1 MGKLGL
7 IWQTNLLIFCVLF
20 TPVALSGAAYKVGI
34 EADDFVTRTLFDAVS
49 ERFGFQV
56 EYVYYPSFSDIL
68 FAVKHGQADFAANV
82 TFTPERAEYFD
93 FSSPTNIEFT
103 YLYSSH
109 NATLES
115 ANVIGIP
122 EGTIYGEL
130 IAVNYPHITQ
140 IVYTGHEQAKA
151 LLEAKKVDGIVDAIN
166 QLKPMLLAG
175 YDAQLLNN
183 QLSIKPVSIIAPK
196 HVHRDLLTSI
206 EAYIHSA
213 EIQKR
218 LRQSVKQ
225 YQFELRQQA
234 LRQSVIDS
242 NLNLNRTYKVKLEHV
257 GQYAMY
263 HNNGQVTGISADVV
277 KQACEILLL
286 KCQVVSGAYETWES
300 MYQDFV
306 AKRIDII
313 APLIVS
319 ESRKQIAEFSDPY
332 YFPEVVMIKR
342 EGYKDAVYS
351 NVSELI
357 VEDIGVL
364 KDDFYAELLAQLLP
378 NKELKSFATSQQM
391 YTALLGGEIDYMA
404 TSQASFNKKLRES
417 SDLLPLEEDQMIGSF
432 YRSDVAIGLAKNEV
446 GASLAP
452 LFTRAIKMLDTASI
466 IERYDYQPNWRATLQ
481 AEQAFSRKSNILFVM
496 VIGFML
502 IVSLYL
508 HSQSNTDPLTRL
520 KNRRSMHQRFISGVN
535 ADLTVIYLDVNR
547 FKHINDTYGH
557 EVGDQVLTSVAT
569 HIEKVWKGRCYRI
582 GGDEFILVGK
592 AKKQSVCNVLDK
604 LQVVPFVSQDQQ
616 LSFDVS
622 IAIGLSLPR
631 RTFMSL
637 QEVLNEADE
646 AMYQHKQ
653 QSKQSANEDL
663 NDDKNVLYFN

>member
-1 MGKLGL
+1 MSEMGL
-7 IWQTNLLIFCVLF
+7 IWRTTLLIISIFCAPSAMSNV
-20 TPVALSGAAYKVGI
+20 AYKVGI

-49 ERFGFQV
+49 ERFGIEI

-68 FAVKHGQADFAANV
+68 EAVKSGEADFAANV
-82 TFTPERAEYFD
+82 TYTPERAKYFD

-103 YLYSSH
+103 YLYSAH
-109 NATLES
+109 NDTLDS
-115 ANVIGIP
+115 ADIIGIP

-130 IAVNYPHITQ
+130 IAANYPHITQ
-140 IVYTGHEQAKA
+140 IEYAGHDEAKS
-151 LLEAKKVDGIVDAIN
+151 LLETQKVDGIVDAIN
-166 QLKPMLLAG
+166 QLKPMLLGG
-175 YDAQLLNN
+175 YDAQLLNH

-196 HVHRDLLTSI
+196 QIHRDLLKTI
-206 EAYIHSA
+206 ESYIHTA
-213 EIQKR
+213 GIQKR
-218 LRQSVKQ
+218 LRESVKR

-242 NLNLNRTYKVKLEHV
+242 NLNLNRTYRIKLEPV

-277 KQACEILLL
+277 LQACEILMLN
-286 KCQVVSGAYETWES
+286 CQVVSDAEETWES
-300 MYQDFV
+300 MYQDLV
-306 AKRIDII
+306 AKRIDIL

-319 ESRKQIAEFSDPY
+319 HQRKQIAEFSDPY

-342 EGYKDAVYS
+342 EGYKDNVYS

-357 VEDIGVL
+357 VEEIGVL
-364 KDDFYAELLAQLLP
+364 KDDFFADLLTQLLP
-378 NKELKSFATSQQM
+378 NKELRSYTTSQQM
-391 YTALLGGEIDYMA
+391 FDALLSEEIDYMA
-404 TSQASFNKKLRES
+404 ITRASFNKRLRDS
-417 SDLLPLEEDQMIGSF
+417 SDLLPLEEDKMIGSF
-432 YRSDVAIGLAKNEV
+432 YRSDIAIGFAKNDM

-452 LFTRAIKMLDTASI
+452 LFTRAIKMLDIASL
-466 IERYDYQPNWRATLQ
+466 IEQYDYQPNWRATLQ
-481 AEQAFSRKSNILFVM
+481 AEQAFSRKSHILFVM

-502 IVSLYL
+502 IVSMYL

-520 KNRRSMHQRFISGVN
+520 KNRRSMHQRFLSGVN

-547 FKHINDTYGH
+547 FKQINDTYGH
-557 EVGDQVLTSVAT
+557 EVGDQVLKSVAA

-582 GGDEFILVGK
+582 GGDEFILIGK
-592 AKKQSVCNVLDK
+592 VDREEVSSLLEK
-604 LQVVPFVSQDQQ
+604 LQRVPFQSQEQQ
-616 LSFDVS
+616 LSFDISV
-622 IAIGLSLPR
+622 AIGISLPR

-653 QSKQSANEDL
+653 QSKQCANEEV
-663 NDDKNVLYFN
+663 NGDKNVHYLN

>member
-1 MGKLGL
+1 MSKMGL
-7 IWQTNLLIFCVLF
+7 IWRTTLLIISIFCAPSAMSNV
-20 TPVALSGAAYKVGI
+20 AYKVGI

-49 ERFGFQV
+49 ERFGIEI

-68 FAVKHGQADFAANV
+68 EAVKSGEADFAANV
-82 TFTPERAEYFD
+82 TYTPERAKYFD

-103 YLYSSH
+103 YLYSAH
-109 NATLES
+109 NDTLDS
-115 ANVIGIP
+115 ADIIGIP

-130 IAVNYPHITQ
+130 IAANYPHITQ
-140 IVYTGHEQAKA
+140 IEYAGHDEAKS
-151 LLEAKKVDGIVDAIN
+151 LLETQKVDGIVDAIN

-175 YDAQLLNN
+175 YDAQLLNH

-196 HVHRDLLTSI
+196 QIHRDLLKTI
-206 EAYIHSA
+206 ESYIHTA
-213 EIQKR
+213 GIQKR
-218 LRQSVKQ
+218 LRESVKR

-242 NLNLNRTYKVKLEHV
+242 NLNLNRTYRVKLEPV

-263 HNNGQVTGISADVV
+263 HKNGQVTGISADVV
-277 KQACEILLL
+277 LQACEILMLN
-286 KCQVVSGAYETWES
+286 CQVVSDAKETWES
-300 MYQDFV
+300 MYQDLV
-306 AKRIDII
+306 AKRIDIL

-319 ESRKQIAEFSDPY
+319 HQRKQIAEFSDPY

-342 EGYKDAVYS
+342 EGYKDNVYS

-357 VEDIGVL
+357 VEEIGVL
-364 KDDFYAELLAQLLP
+364 KDDFFADLLTQLLP
-378 NKELKSFATSQQM
+378 NKELRSYTTSQQM
-391 YTALLGGEIDYMA
+391 FDALLSEEIDYMA
-404 TSQASFNKKLRES
+404 ITRASFNKRLRDS
-417 SDLLPLEEDQMIGSF
+417 SDLLPLEEDKMIGSF
-432 YRSDVAIGLAKNEV
+432 YRSDIAIGFAKNDM

-452 LFTRAIKMLDTASI
+452 LFTRAIKMLDIASL
-466 IERYDYQPNWRATLQ
+466 IEQYDYQPNWRATLQ
-481 AEQAFSRKSNILFVM
+481 AEQAFSRKSHILFVM

-502 IVSLYL
+502 IVSMYL

-520 KNRRSMHQRFISGVN
+520 KNRRSMHQRFLSGVN

-547 FKHINDTYGH
+547 FKQINDTYGH
-557 EVGDQVLTSVAT
+557 EVGDQVLKSVAA

-582 GGDEFILVGK
+582 GGDEFILIGK
-592 AKKQSVCNVLDK
+592 VDREEVSSLLEK
-604 LQVVPFVSQDQQ
+604 LQRVPFQSQEQQ
-616 LSFDVS
+616 LSFDISV
-622 IAIGLSLPR
+622 AIGISLPR

-653 QSKQSANEDL
+653 QSKQCANEEV
-663 NDDKNVLYFN
+663 NGDKNVHYLN